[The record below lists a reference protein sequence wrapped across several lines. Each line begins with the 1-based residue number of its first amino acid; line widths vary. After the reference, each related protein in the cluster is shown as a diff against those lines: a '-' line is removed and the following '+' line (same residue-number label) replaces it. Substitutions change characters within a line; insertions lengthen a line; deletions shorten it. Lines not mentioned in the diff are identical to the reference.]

1 MHVHAPRRWLN
12 GGVPAA
18 LAAALLFGA
27 GTPAAKW
34 LLGSVGPWLLA
45 GLFYIGSGL
54 GLTLYRWL
62 VNAPRVRL
70 APAEWGWLL
79 GAIASGGVIGP
90 VLLMVGLSGMPASG
104 ASLLLNAEG
113 VFTAVLAWFAFRE
126 NCDRRIASG
135 MLSIAAGA
143 IVLSWPDDAHFSG
156 VWSALSVVG
165 ACFAWGIDNNL
176 TRKVALSDATWIAA
190 VKGLVAGGVNLALAD
205 LVGDRLPG
213 LGTVGAAMGLGFLAY
228 GVSLACF
235 VVALRDLGTS
245 RTGAYFSVAPFFGSV
260 LALFGGE
267 PVSAKLCAAGGL
279 MAFGVW
285 LHLTENHAHGHDH
298 EAMEHAHSHVHDEH
312 HQHPHADGLA
322 FNGRHAH
329 PHRHAPMRHNHPHY
343 PDAHHR
349 HSH

>member
-1 MHVHAPRRWLN
+1 MHVHALRRWLH

-27 GTPAAKW
+27 GTPLAKW

-54 GLTLYRWL
+54 GLTFYRW
-62 VNAPRVRL
+62 VVKAPRVRL
-70 APAEWGWLL
+70 ASGEWGWLL

-113 VFTAVLAWFAFRE
+113 VLTALLAWFAFRE
-126 NCDRRIASG
+126 NFDRRIALG
-135 MLSIAAGA
+135 MVSIAAGT
-143 IVLSWPDDAHFSG
+143 IVLSWPEDTHFSEM
-156 VWSALSVVG
+156 WPALSVVG
-165 ACFAWGIDNNL
+165 ACFAWGVDNNL
-176 TRKVALSDATWIAA
+176 TRKVALNDATWIAA
-190 VKGLVAGGVNLALAD
+190 VKGLVAGCVNLTLAS
-205 LVGDRLPG
+205 LVGDKLPG
-213 LGTVGAAMGLGFLAY
+213 PVTVAAAMGLGFLAY

-235 VVALRDLGTS
+235 VVALRNLGTS
-245 RTGAYFSVAPFFGSV
+245 RTGAYFSVAPFFGAL
-260 LALFGGE
+260 LALLSGE

-285 LHLTENHAHGHDH
+285 LHLTENHAHAHDH
-298 EAMEHAHSHVHDEH
+298 EALEHDHAHVHDAHHQHSHV
-312 HQHPHADGLA
+312 DGQN

-329 PHRHAPMRHNHPHY
+329 PHHHAPMRHSHAHY